1 MKTLHRLLG
10 YYGTTVAAILEGT
23 HLHAARPRRRGQ
35 GRPVIDRGVSEER
48 LWDGQTLMEPRVLT
62 VEPGAGGEGGA
73 GHAGEQFVYVLE
85 GSLEVTLDA
94 RERYVLAVG
103 DSLCCPGGVVR
114 SWRNPGRIGARVI
127 WVHSAPN

>member
-1 MKTLHRLLG
+1 MTPQFRMLLI
-10 YYGTTVAAILEGT
+10 AAIVPFAICQAPAALAQQTKVTSLMAQPLPGFAGPEKEGSVA
-23 HLHAARPRRRGQ
+23 L
-35 GRPVIDRGVSEER
+35 
-48 LWDGQTLMEPRVLT
+48 
-62 VEPGAGGEGGA
+62 VEFPPGASSVA
-73 GHAGEQFVYVLE
+73 HRHNAHVFVYVLE